1 MESTRLSIDVRIAEA
16 RTRNGLSISIGR
28 NLLVIERYAV
38 DGQVA
43 DISADCK
50 VIAVPDIRPRKLGAV
65 IGLIGPVE
73 HTALVKTHPLIR

>member
-1 MESTRLSIDVRIAEA
+1 MESTRLSIDVRIAEL
-16 RTRNGLSISIGR
+16 RSRNRFTICIGR

-50 VIAVPDIRPRKLGAV
+50 VIAVPDIRPRKLDSV
-65 IGLIGPVE
+65 IGLVSPIE
-73 HTALVKTHPLIR
+73 HTTLVKTHALIR